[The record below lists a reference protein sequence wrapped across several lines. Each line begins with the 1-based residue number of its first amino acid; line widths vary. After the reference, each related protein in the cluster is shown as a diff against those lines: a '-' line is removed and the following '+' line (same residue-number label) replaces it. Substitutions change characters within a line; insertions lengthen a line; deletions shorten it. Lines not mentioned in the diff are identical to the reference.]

1 MDITTSNAEFISYPS
16 NEWIVEFDSGYNKD
30 PESNLQSIAQ
40 DIRFALETERY
51 KWPIMGANF
60 GTSFQDLIGTDYNY
74 IRSEIVR
81 RINDALSIDD
91 RILTIGEFEFQKLQD
106 SGMLVKCTITTIMG
120 DVTISTTIQG

>member
-1 MDITTSNAEFISYPS
+1 MNITTSNAEFISYPS

-30 PESNLQSIAQ
+30 PESNLQSVAQ

>member
-1 MDITTSNAEFISYPS
+1 MNITTSKAEFISYPS

-30 PESNLQSIAQ
+30 PESNLQAVAQ

-74 IRSEIVR
+74 IRGEIVR

>member
-1 MDITTSNAEFISYPS
+1 MNITTSNAEFISYPS

>member
-1 MDITTSNAEFISYPS
+1 MNITTSNAEFISYPS

-51 KWPIMGANF
+51 RWPIMGANF

>member
-1 MDITTSNAEFISYPS
+1 MNITTSKAEFISYPS

>member
-30 PESNLQSIAQ
+30 PESNLQSVAQ